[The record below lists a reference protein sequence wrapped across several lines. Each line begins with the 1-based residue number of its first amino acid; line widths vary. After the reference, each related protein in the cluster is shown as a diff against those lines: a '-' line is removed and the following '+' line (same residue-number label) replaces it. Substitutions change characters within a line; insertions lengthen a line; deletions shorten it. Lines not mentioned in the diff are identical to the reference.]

1 MIQGD
6 PTLCTQQ
13 ASWKAMVKGWDF
25 MYKIWD
31 SQLQKIQPRATRV
44 FHLPMELP
52 PKRAHDHA
60 IVLKPRA
67 AIPNLRPYKYPYYQN
82 NEIEKIV
89 KEMLHTGIVRH
100 SASLFSSP
108 VLLVKNKR
116 WGWRFCS
123 LH

>member
-1 MIQGD
+1 LEGD
-6 PTLCTQQ
+6 GEGLGFYVQNMGLTV
-13 ASWKAMVKGWDF
+13 AE
-25 MYKIWD
+25 D
-31 SQLQKIQPRATRV
+31 SAQTRATRV